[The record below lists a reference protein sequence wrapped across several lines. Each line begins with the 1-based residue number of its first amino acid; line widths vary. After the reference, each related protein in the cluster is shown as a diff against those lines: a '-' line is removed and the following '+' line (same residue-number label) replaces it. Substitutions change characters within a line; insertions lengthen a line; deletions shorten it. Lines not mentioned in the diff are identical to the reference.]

1 MGGRGIEIEKPERAV
16 EAVVVVPE
24 VVAPDICSGMSRSSG
39 DSCSDLKNFYL
50 NSYWPCAPS
59 GCT

>member
-24 VVAPDICSGMSRSSG
+24 VVAPDICSGMSRNSG
-39 DSCSDLKNFYL
+39 GSC
-50 NSYWPCAPS
+50 
-59 GCT
+59 